1 MKVSGTGLA
10 GAALLGVVGCGGGGS
25 QSEGEGGGN
34 GGETRTF
41 SYAYDQPEE
50 SGYGIAARIFS
61 DKLEELSNGTLVI
74 EQFPGGQLGEEPDT
88 LDSIRSGDIDF
99 ISVATANAATIAEQ
113 SGVFSLHFL
122 FDGPEHA
129 IKALADQ
136 QVNQTYQDMIEDSTE
151 GTRMLT
157 LLTQG
162 LRDVY
167 AGFQV
172 QSVDDMVDKSI
183 RIQATSTEQ
192 TLWSAYGA
200 QTVNMPFGEVY
211 TGLQTGT
218 VDAAENSANNYLV
231 NKHYEVA
238 PIYSKTLHE
247 ANNAALFVSDQVWES
262 LSEEEKGWVEGAA
275 EEVRTAQPPEAF
287 ELDNQA
293 EQKLR
298 DLGVEIFE
306 DVDRQSFIEIAEPV
320 VNQLAEDLG
329 TYAQDIVARVRELR
343 S

>member
-1 MKVSGTGLA
+1 MSGAGLA
-10 GAALLGVVGCGGGGS
+10 GATLLGVAGCGGAGSGG
-25 QSEGEGGGN
+25 QGGGN
-34 GGETRTF
+34 GGEARTF
-41 SYAYDQPEE
+41 SYAYDQPKE

-61 DKLEELSNGTLVI
+61 DKLEELSSGALVI
-74 EQFPGGQLGEEPDT
+74 EQFPGGQLGEEPET
-88 LDSIRSGDIDF
+88 LDSIRNGDIDF
-99 ISVATANAATIAEQ
+99 ISVATANVATIAAQ

-129 IKALADQ
+129 IRTLADPD
-136 QVNQTYQDMIEDSTE
+136 VNQAYQNMIEDSTD

-167 AGFQV
+167 SGFQV
-172 QSVDDMVDKSI
+172 QSVNDMVDKSI

-211 TGLQTGT
+211 TSLQTGV

-238 PIYSKTLHE
+238 PIYSKTQHE

-262 LSEEEKGWVEGAA
+262 LSDEEKGWVEGAA
-275 EEVRTAQPPEAF
+275 EEVRNAQPPEAF
-287 ELDNQA
+287 DLDAQA
-293 EQKLR
+293 EQELR

-320 VNQLAEDLG
+320 VDQLAEDLG
-329 TYAQDIVARVRELR
+329 QYAEEIVSLVRDLR
-343 S
+343 A